1 MMMTP
6 SRTAA
11 HRRNMRGFTLIEL
24 MVSVTIGLILL
35 LFLSSLYFNSRASSR
50 LNDDN
55 ARIQEDGRYALSL
68 IGRNLMQAGFGH
80 MQTGNTTDFP
90 PQSPTELA
98 KLKGLTGC
106 SYGFATP
113 LAKLPTCAAVP
124 VPAPSSI
131 GGPSAFT
138 VAYTSEPYSDATNIS
153 GAGTDCSGTQAFNA
167 TSTQGGVVINS
178 FYLDSATKTLYC
190 KGYAGAGTPQPIL
203 SNVDNMLVTYG
214 IDTGNRY
221 APTKS
226 TTDAAEAGAADAIN
240 GNNKVGWDRVVTVTV
255 CLEMHSTN
263 NVVTG
268 STGQSYYKC
277 NATTPTVASDRL
289 LHTTMT
295 RVFTLRNNA
304 TASLSN

>member
-1 MMMTP
+1 MTITLV
-6 SRTAA
+6 RKGAQ
-11 HRRNMRGFTLIEL
+11 RRHTDGFTLIEL

-35 LFLSSLYFNSRASSR
+35 LFLSSLYFNSRASVR

-90 PQSPTELA
+90 PQSPIELS

-113 LAKLPTCAAVP
+113 VAAIPTCAAAP

-131 GGPSAFT
+131 SGPSAFT

-153 GAGTDCSGTQAFNA
+153 GAGTDCSGTKAFNA

-190 KGYAGAGTPQPIL
+190 KGYAGSATPQPIL
-203 SNVDNMLVTYG
+203 SNVDNMVLTYG

-221 APTKS
+221 APMKS
-226 TTDAAEAGAADAIN
+226 TTDAAEAGATDAIN

-255 CLEMHSTN
+255 CLELHSAN
-263 NVVTG
+263 NVVTAAA
-268 STGQSYYKC
+268 GQSYYKC
-277 NATTPTVASDRL
+277 NASTPTVATDRL